1 MRINFLLSNYY
12 CSISEFYAIFY
23 LMGKFLD
30 FIASE
35 MRLRNLSPRTIKA
48 YCHAIEELYTYYNKS
63 PKDIS
68 NNEVKKYLLEK
79 MDKGYSAQS
88 ISLILNSL
96 NFLYREIYKNPLD
109 INIKHPKKALKIPI
123 LLTRK
128 EIDSILNSFA
138 NKKHR
143 LLIALSYSAGL
154 RVSEAVNLR
163 ITDIDLDECTLFVRE
178 GKGKKDRRTVI
189 SEKLIK
195 DIQRLSAGKEDDEY
209 LFDSQQGGAI
219 TTRTAQ
225 KIFGQALQRAQIT
238 KKATFHS
245 LRHSF
250 ATHLLENGVDVRYV
264 QELLGHA
271 NIRTTQRY
279 TQLTNPAL
287 KNIKSPL

>member
-1 MRINFLLSNYY
+1 
-12 CSISEFYAIFY
+12 
-23 LMGKFLD
+23 MGKFLD